1 MTSNIVPLGLEREVK
16 QTHRAI
22 IMLSA
27 VPGGFSVSWRSG
39 WGGGGAAGSEV
50 GLSLGTVLS
59 VAGNQPERRWKG
71 FGGK

>member
-27 VPGGFSVSWRSG
+27 VPGGFGVSWRSG
-39 WGGGGAAGSEV
+39 RGAAGSEV

>member
-1 MTSNIVPLGLEREVK
+1 MTSSIVPLGLEREVK

-27 VPGGFSVSWRSG
+27 VPGSLGRQLEERE
-39 WGGGGAAGSEV
+39 GGGEGGAESEPWA
-50 GLSLGTVLS
+50 
-59 VAGNQPERRWKG
+59 AGNQPERRWKG